1 MAPCRGGTR
10 RPGTEPRRCP
20 SYLAPAVRLSRGSS
34 ARRRPFLSLVGSS
47 YGGGRVSCVS
57 PRVVNV
63 QSNSI
68 SLYSSIIH
76 QYNIVK
82 HFSKLSKKYI
92 FSPIYGVSP
101 CRYTPYMVI
110 GRHNK
115 EPRHTVLSGGE
126 AQECDA
132 REEIERRS
140 MSCNSLYRGVG
151 RRLLHHRWAH

>member
-1 MAPCRGGTR
+1 MSP
-10 RPGTEPRRCP
+10 
-20 SYLAPAVRLSRGSS
+20 
-34 ARRRPFLSLVGSS
+34 
-47 YGGGRVSCVS
+47 VS
-57 PRVVNV
+57 PPVLSM
-63 QSNSI
+63 SNST

-76 QYNIVK
+76 QYSIVK
-82 HFSKLSKKYI
+82 YFSELPKKYI

-115 EPRHTVLSGGE
+115 EPRHLKEQCGE

-140 MSCNSLYRGVG
+140 MSCSSLYRGVG